1 MQSLSRDGQPPLPSI
16 DSLWDRIEKWMDEEY
31 PELEDNLNDGVTTAD
46 LNEFENDLAI
56 GKLPTEFRQFY
67 KRHDG
72 QLRGGKPT
80 GIIMGLTLLD
90 LESIFEEYS
99 VWSKVAERLERANN
113 THMPRI
119 PKEGSSKHPGRNT
132 FITNQRSIPPNSIQ
146 PYYYY
151 RGWIPIL
158 KDHIGNQIALD
169 LAPGPNGNWG
179 QIIIFGR
186 DFDTKLVVASSFQE
200 FIWIFVQDLEN
211 GNYSID
217 SNQFNEDLGF
227 LGNSRNDEYMIGDED
242 EDQGELSFYDHDGK
256 EFGGSLKGRLS
267 YIEILKRRA
276 LKTHGLTESYST
288 AFTPPKISIKKEL
301 AGMPIGKD
309 SSNGLLNVDVALPK
323 ETLID
328 DDSSSK
334 EVATEES
341 SSEKDESKP
350 QPATQASSEEP
361 SKITQES
368 PESDSQPEIN
378 DDIKVEPVEEA
389 KSESQESKKEAS
401 EATEETN
408 ETEEQAKEAEE
419 TIQTEE
425 KTTETDEATKPEE
438 IDDET
443 NSVTKKVDD
452 ITLDESEDHDNL
464 KEVEL

>member
-1 MQSLSRDGQPPLPSI
+1 MQSLSRDGLPPLPSI
-16 DSLWDRIEKWMDEEY
+16 DSLWDRIERWMEDEY

-80 GIIMGLTLLD
+80 GIIMGLALLD

-99 VWSKVAERLERANN
+99 VWSKVAERLEKTNN
-113 THMPRI
+113 THMPRV
-119 PKEGSSKHPGRNT
+119 PKEGSSKNPGNNT
-132 FITNQRSIPPNSIQ
+132 FIANQRSIPPNSIQ

-200 FIWIFVQDLEN
+200 FIWTFVQDLEN

-256 EFGGSLKGRLS
+256 EFGGTLKGRLS

-276 LKTHGLTESYST
+276 LKTHGLTENYST

-301 AGMPIGKD
+301 AGIPIGKD
-309 SSNGLLNVDVALPK
+309 SSHGLLNVDVALPK

-328 DDSSSK
+328 DDFSSNGA
-334 EVATEES
+334 ATEES
-341 SSEKDESKP
+341 TSKKDEPKP
-350 QPATQASSEEP
+350 QPATKPTTDESSKTTEDSSEAN
-361 SKITQES
+361 SK
-368 PESDSQPEIN
+368 PEIK
-378 DDIKVEPVEEA
+378 DDVKVESAEES
-389 KSESQESKKEAS
+389 KSESKESKKEAS
-401 EATEETN
+401 EETKESSQTEETKETN
-408 ETEEQAKEAEE
+408 ETKKAEE
-419 TIQTEE
+419 SD
-425 KTTETDEATKPEE
+425 ETD
-438 IDDET
+438 
-443 NSVTKKVDD
+443 SVSKKVDE
-452 ITLDESEDHDNL
+452 IKLDEFENQENL